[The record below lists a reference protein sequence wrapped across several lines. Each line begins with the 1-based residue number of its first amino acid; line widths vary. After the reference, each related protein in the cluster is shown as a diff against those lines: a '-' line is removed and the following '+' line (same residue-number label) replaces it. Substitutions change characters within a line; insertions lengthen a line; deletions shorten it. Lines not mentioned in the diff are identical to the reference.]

1 MIDIVLYRPEIPPNT
16 GNVIRLCA
24 NTNSNLHIIMP
35 IPFDLG
41 IKSLR
46 RAGLDYHDLT
56 SVHTYENWDNFYKKH
71 NSIQMVAFTTKA
83 KVDFNKI
90 KYSHKSFLIFGPE
103 TRGLPDNILDNEI
116 IQLSKSTNTNWIDTR
131 QYLYNYEISNDLFC
145 DEVHQTLSGNKQIAK
160 YIYDSIDKIIK
171 K

>member
-1 MIDIVLYRPEIPPNT
+1 MIDIVLYQPEIPPNT

-103 TRGLPDNILDNEI
+103 TRGLPDNILDNEKI
-116 IQLSKSTNTNWIDTR
+116 EKAKIPMQGCSRSLNLSNSVAIGLYEGLRQNNYSQLST
-131 QYLYNYEISNDLFC
+131 
-145 DEVHQTLSGNKQIAK
+145 
-160 YIYDSIDKIIK
+160 
-171 K
+171 